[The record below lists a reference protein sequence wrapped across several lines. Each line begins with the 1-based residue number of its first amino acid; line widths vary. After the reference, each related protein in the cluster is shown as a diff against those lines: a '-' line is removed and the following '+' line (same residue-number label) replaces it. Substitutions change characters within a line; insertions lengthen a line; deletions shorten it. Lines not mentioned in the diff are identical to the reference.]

1 MLEPCA
7 IIEGIMRI
15 KCPICG
21 SVTTWE
27 ENPSRPFC
35 SERCKL
41 QDLGNWASQKY
52 SIEGTESVPGE
63 GDFEEDNTDE

>member
-1 MLEPCA
+1 
-7 IIEGIMRI
+7 MRI

-27 ENPSRPFC
+27 ENPSKPFC

-41 QDLGNWASQKY
+41 QDLGNWASEKY

-63 GDFEEDNTDE
+63 GDPGEGEEEDADE